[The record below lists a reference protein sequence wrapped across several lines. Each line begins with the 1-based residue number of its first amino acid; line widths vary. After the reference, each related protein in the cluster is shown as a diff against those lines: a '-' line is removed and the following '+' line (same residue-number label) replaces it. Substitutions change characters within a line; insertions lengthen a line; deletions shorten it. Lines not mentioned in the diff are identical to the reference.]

1 MDMVL
6 PMSHLLISSE
16 VIGLLG
22 RLPGQMLSGDRRF
35 WDGQVVRKDVDV
47 NAESS
52 LLKGNWKSCNLACML
67 MLSSLLSIAVAG
79 RVQACTVMP
88 MPMPSDLVD
97 ATRNDLR

>member
-1 MDMVL
+1 MDMAL
-6 PMSHLLISSE
+6 LMSHPLISWE

-22 RLPGQMLSGDRRF
+22 RLLGQMLSGDRLF

-47 NAESS
+47 NAELS
-52 LLKGNWKSCNLACML
+52 LLRGNWKSCNLACML
-67 MLSSLLSIAVAG
+67 MLSCYPLPLP
-79 RVQACTVMP
+79 VQACTVMP